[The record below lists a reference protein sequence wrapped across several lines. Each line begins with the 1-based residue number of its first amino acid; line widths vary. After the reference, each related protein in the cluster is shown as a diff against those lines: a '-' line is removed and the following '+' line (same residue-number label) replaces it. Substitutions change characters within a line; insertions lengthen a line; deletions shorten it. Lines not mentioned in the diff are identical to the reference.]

1 MNRSV
6 ERARSSRTF
15 SARKESLAEIRA
27 FIRSL
32 AEGVGLSDRTTEDLV
47 LAVTEACAN
56 AVLHSGS
63 RSLEVE
69 WRLGA
74 ERIQVEIRDQG
85 IFRSR
90 VRVPSF
96 EGPGGFG
103 IPLMAA
109 LTEELDIEEGT
120 RRRPGTRVR
129 LVKWWEDQEP
139 AL

>member
-6 ERARSSRTF
+6 ERAPSSRTF
-15 SARKESLAEIRA
+15 PARKESLAEIRT
-27 FIRSL
+27 FIRSM
-32 AEGVGLSDRTTEDLV
+32 AEGVGLSDRTTEDLI

-74 ERIQVEIRDQG
+74 GRVQVEIRDQG

-90 VRVPSF
+90 VRLPSF

-129 LVKWWEDQEP
+129 LVKWMEDQEP

>member
-1 MNRSV
+1 VNRSD
-6 ERARSSRTF
+6 ERAGSSRTYP
-15 SARKESLAEIRA
+15 ARKESLADIRG
-27 FIRSL
+27 FIRTL
-32 AEGVGLSDRTTEDLV
+32 AEGAGLSDQATEDLV
-47 LAVTEACAN
+47 LAVSEACAN

-74 ERIQVEIRDQG
+74 EQVQVEIRDKG

-90 VRVPSF
+90 VRLPSV

-109 LTEELDIEEGT
+109 LTEELEIQEGT

-129 LVKWWEDQEP
+129 LVKRWKEQEP
-139 AL
+139 AV

>member
-1 MNRSV
+1 VNRSD

-15 SARKESLAEIRA
+15 PARSESLAEIRG

-32 AEGVGLSDRTTEDLV
+32 AEGIGLSERTTEDLV
-47 LAVTEACAN
+47 LAVSEACAN

-63 RSLEVE
+63 RSLDVE
-69 WRLGA
+69 WRLGDG
-74 ERIQVEIRDQG
+74 RVQVEIRDQG

-90 VRVPSF
+90 VRLPSV

-109 LTEELDIEEGT
+109 LTEELEIREGT

-129 LVKWWEDQEP
+129 LVKRWEDQEP
-139 AL
+139 AV

>member
-15 SARKESLAEIRA
+15 PARKESLAEIRA

-47 LAVTEACAN
+47 LAVSEACAN

>member
-1 MNRSV
+1 VNRSV
-6 ERARSSRTF
+6 DRARSSQTF
-15 SARKESLAEIRA
+15 PARKESLAEIRA
-27 FIRSL
+27 FIRGL

-47 LAVTEACAN
+47 LAVSEACAN

>member
-6 ERARSSRTF
+6 DRARASRTF
-15 SARKESLAEIRA
+15 PARKESLAEIRA

-47 LAVTEACAN
+47 LAVSEACAN

>member
-1 MNRSV
+1 VNRSDG
-6 ERARSSRTF
+6 RARSSRTF
-15 SARKESLAEIRA
+15 PARKESLAEIRG
-27 FIRSL
+27 FVRTL
-32 AEGVGLSDRTTEDLV
+32 ADDVGLADQTTEDLV
-47 LAVTEACAN
+47 LAVSEACAN

-74 ERIQVEIRDQG
+74 EQVQVEIRDQG

-90 VRVPSF
+90 VRLPSL

-109 LTEELDIEEGT
+109 LTEELEIDEGT
-120 RRRPGTRVR
+120 RWRPGTRVR
-129 LVKWWEDQEP
+129 LVKRWEEQER
-139 AL
+139 AV

>member
-1 MNRSV
+1 VNRSD
-6 ERARSSRTF
+6 ERAGSSRTF
-15 SARKESLAEIRA
+15 PARKESLAEIRG
-27 FIRSL
+27 FIRTL
-32 AEGVGLSDRTTEDLV
+32 AEGAGLSDQSTDDLV
-47 LAVTEACAN
+47 LAVSEACAN

-74 ERIQVEIRDQG
+74 EQVQVEIRDQG

-90 VRVPSF
+90 VRLPSF

-109 LTEELDIEEGT
+109 LTEELEIEEGT

-129 LVKWWEDQEP
+129 LVKRWEEQEP
-139 AL
+139 AV

>member
-1 MNRSV
+1 MNRSD

-15 SARKESLAEIRA
+15 PARKQSLADIRG
-27 FIRSL
+27 FIRTL
-32 AEGVGLSDRTTEDLV
+32 AEGAGLSDQPTEDLV
-47 LAVTEACAN
+47 LAVSEACAN
-56 AVLHSGS
+56 AVLHSGG
-63 RSLEVE
+63 RSMEVE
-69 WRLGA
+69 WGLGD
-74 ERIQVEIRDQG
+74 EQVQVEIRDQG

-90 VRVPSF
+90 VRLPSV

>member
-1 MNRSV
+1 VNRSD

-15 SARKESLAEIRA
+15 PARKESLAQIRS

-32 AEGVGLSDRTTEDLV
+32 AEGSGLSDRTTEDLI
-47 LAVTEACAN
+47 LAVSEACAN

-90 VRVPSF
+90 VRMPSF